1 MKTVHYVLSLGTVS
15 LLVGCAAPPVSLG
28 PVGPNPVGSKTQA
41 LAGELQVFSRVAE
54 KFDDQER
61 VNSPIIFRDFVS
73 KCLRKKYKWQ
83 RPLLR
88 GFRFFDWNSV
98 LSA

>member
-61 VNSPIIFRDFVS
+61 GCKFTHNFSRFRV
-73 KCLRKKYKWQ
+73 Q
-83 RPLLR
+83 M
-88 GFRFFDWNSV
+88 
-98 LSA
+98 SAKEV